1 MQLNDMFSDSSMMN
15 KALELS
21 IPVISS
27 GAAIIPAYYGLV
39 AKSALQLGNPI
50 PVMSHATKFKEGI
63 KAVPITAAVVG
74 SQMALQSVIAKTVSK
89 KNEVNSFVSTFL
101 SAAAV
106 AGLSAPLLTMF
117 NGKTMGL
124 SFAQSLKATNTRQV
138 AAIVARETSFI
149 FSLKLS
155 GPMTDYMKSKNLTAR
170 PYEIIAS
177 FISGAVGSALGHPAD
192 TALTMWQK
200 GMKIDSYAKL
210 SRGLATKSVAV
221 GLFSVVYNLT
231 ESSLKN
237 VYQKNWLS

>member
-1 MQLNDMFSDSSMMN
+1 MKLQETFVDSSIIH
-15 KALELS
+15 KALEVS
-21 IPVISS
+21 IPVISA
-27 GAAIIPAYYGLV
+27 GAAIVPAYFGLV

-50 PVMSHATKFKEGI
+50 PVMSHATKLKEGI

-74 SQMALQSVIAKTVSK
+74 SQMALQSVIAQAFSK
-89 KNEVNSFVSTFL
+89 KSESHSFVSTFL
-101 SAAAV
+101 SAALV

-124 SFAQSLKATNTRQV
+124 SFTQSLKATNVRQI
-138 AAIVARETSFI
+138 AAIIARETSFI

-155 GPMTDYMKSKNLTAR
+155 GPMTDYMKSKNLTEK
-170 PYEIIAS
+170 PYEIMAS

-200 GMKIDSYAKL
+200 GMKIDSYTKL
-210 SRGLATKSVAV
+210 NRGLATKSVAV

-231 ESSLKN
+231 ESSLK
-237 VYQKNWLS
+237 YAHQKHRLS